1 MVIAAVSPVFYLFA
15 LACPVGMGVMMWF
28 MSKGRMG
35 GSKRDQ
41 MGAGSPD
48 DQPLADLKAEQAR
61 LAEKISALESKAGEG
76 EQAPERERTPAG

>member
-1 MVIAAVSPVFYLFA
+1 VVIAAVSPVFYLFA

-35 GSKRDQ
+35 SSTRDQ

-61 LAEKISALESKAGEG
+61 LAEKISTLEAKAGEG